1 MTKQE
6 IIEKVNL
13 VLCEEFE
20 LDPGQLNPS
29 AKLNDDLELDSLD
42 GVDLVVALE
51 KAFDF
56 KSRDEEAVKSI
67 KTVEHIYS
75 FINKILN

>member
-6 IIEKVNL
+6 IIEKVNS

-20 LDPGQLNPS
+20 LEPDQLNPS
-29 AKLNDDLELDSLD
+29 ASLRDDLELDSLD

-67 KTVEHIYS
+67 KTVDDIYG